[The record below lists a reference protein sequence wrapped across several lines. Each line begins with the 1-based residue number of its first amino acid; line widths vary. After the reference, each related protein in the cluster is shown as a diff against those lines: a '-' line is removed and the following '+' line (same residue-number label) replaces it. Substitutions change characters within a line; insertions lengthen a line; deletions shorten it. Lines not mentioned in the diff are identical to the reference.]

1 MVQPF
6 NFANKKVD
14 NLSNDDILILRSFLR
29 KDRKNEGVRRK
40 D

>member
-1 MVQPF
+1 MQPF

-29 KDRKNEGVRRK
+29 KGRKNESIRRK